1 MAMGL
6 GLRAIFFSGDL
17 PIITQ
22 VLTVALL
29 SSFEFMA
36 ILHQDPFSVLASMPS
51 YFFYSG
57 VYILMVPI
65 YANSNT
71 QVRMIASAPALR
83 ACLDRDAARAGRVL
97 GHARKRVLGR
107 GRAAPAEL

>member
-1 MAMGL
+1 MVMGL
-6 GLRAIFFSGDL
+6 GLRAIFFSGEL

-36 ILHQDPFSVLASMPS
+36 VLHQDPFSVLASMPS
-51 YFFYSG
+51 YFFFSG

-65 YANSNT
+65 FANSNT
-71 QVRMIASAPALR
+71 QVRSRPHGPLSTP
-83 ACLDRDAARAGRVL
+83 
-97 GHARKRVLGR
+97 HS
-107 GRAAPAEL
+107 